1 MLRLTIAIFLA
12 GVVGFVAST
21 AVQGQATETTW
32 QGTQLNPVERIW
44 LLPGHTLVAATGKQ
58 TVTYIPPFR
67 GAPTRR
73 IGGGTR
79 APGVPNASLVVF
91 ASEATGLTIH
101 AQPSL
106 YWFLSKKTDRPI
118 EFTLTDP
125 RAIQP
130 VIRTILGGSH
140 VADVHELS
148 LAEHGVELKPGVQY
162 EWAVALVNDPRR
174 RSRDVVSSGTISR
187 IVLAANMNN
196 LIERLP
202 ETARAGFYARNGLWY
217 DAIAAVS
224 RAIAS
229 HPDDRSL
236 REERDSLLRQVG
248 LQQPSNVMARS
259 GSTKGWG
266 VE

>member
-1 MLRLTIAIFLA
+1 MLRLIIAISVA
-12 GVVGFVAST
+12 GVVGLVVST
-21 AVQGQATETTW
+21 AVQGQARDAKPTTDKSVLR
-32 QGTQLNPVERIW
+32 GKSLR
-44 LLPGHTLVAATGKQ
+44 GDTGQ
-58 TVTYIPPFR
+58 QAITFRPPLR

-106 YWFLSKKTDRPI
+106 YWFLSKKTDRPV
-118 EFTLTDP
+118 EFTLIDP
-125 RAIQP
+125 KTIQP
-130 VIRTILGGSH
+130 ILRTILSNLVG
-140 VADVHELS
+140 VQEFS

-174 RSRDVVSSGTISR
+174 RSRDVVSSGNIRR
-187 IVLAANMNN
+187 IVPAANMNR
-196 LIERLP
+196 LVDRLP

-224 RAIAS
+224 RAIAR

-236 REERDSLLRQVG
+236 REERASLLRQVG
-248 LQQPSNVMARS
+248 LSDYVGLIEQM
-259 GSTKGWG
+259 
-266 VE
+266 